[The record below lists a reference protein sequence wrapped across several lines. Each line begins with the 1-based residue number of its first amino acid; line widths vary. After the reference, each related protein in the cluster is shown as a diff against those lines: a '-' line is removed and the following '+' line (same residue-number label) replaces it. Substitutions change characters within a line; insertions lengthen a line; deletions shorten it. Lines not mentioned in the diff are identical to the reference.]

1 MYRKHIPHPEFESFY
16 LPFGGHLDSD
26 NRWIRMAKL
35 IPWTEVEQRYEK
47 LFADSGMGAPAKNVR
62 IALGSLIIKER
73 LGLSDEETVEQ
84 IRENP
89 YLQYFLGYESFRS
102 EAPFEASMMVHF
114 RKRLGMEDLNWVQER
129 ISQRAQKKHDKPK
142 DEDPPQNG
150 GKLIVDATV
159 APADIKYPTDVNL
172 LNEAREKAEAII
184 DTLHEPLR
192 GQEVKVRTYRQRA
205 RKDYLRFAKKR
216 KHTEREWRQA
226 IGKQLRYV
234 QRNIRH
240 IQHLANRV
248 KLSRLSRR
256 QLRDLWVVQELVRQ
270 QHQMHRERTHGVGGR
285 IVSLSQPHV
294 RPIVRG
300 KLAEP
305 VEFGAKLS
313 VSVVD
318 GYCYLDRLSW
328 DNYNESADL
337 IAQVERYRDRYGH
350 YPASV
355 HADKVYRNREN
366 LRYCQERGI
375 RLSGPALGRPS
386 KDRARSRLQR
396 RQQRL
401 DERVRVEIEGK
412 FGVSKR
418 KYSLGRVMAK
428 LARTSETAIGIVF
441 LVMGLEKALRILF
454 SRLAIFVFRLFRRSD
469 SIEIAAV

>member
-1 MYRKHIPHPEFESFY
+1 MYRKHLQHPEFESFF

-26 NRWIRMAKL
+26 NRWVRMARL

-47 LFADSGMGAPAKNVR
+47 LFADNGMGAPAKNVR
-62 IALGSLIIKER
+62 IALGALIIKER

-89 YLQYFLGYESFRS
+89 YLQYFLGYESYRG

-114 RKRLGMEDLNWVQER
+114 RKRLGMEDLNWVQEK
-129 ISQRAQKKHDKPK
+129 IAQRAQKKQEKPK
-142 DEDPPQNG
+142 EPDPPGNSGQ
-150 GKLIVDATV
+150 LIVDATV

-172 LNEAREKAEAII
+172 LNEAREKTEAII
-184 DTLHEPLR
+184 DVLHEPLR
-192 GQEVKVRTYRQRA
+192 GQEAKVRTYRRRA
-205 RKDYLRFAKKR
+205 RQDYLRFAKKR
-216 KHTEREWRQA
+216 KHTEREWRKA

-234 QRNIRH
+234 QRNVRH
-240 IQHLANRV
+240 IQQLANRV
-248 KLSRLSRR
+248 QLSRLSRR
-256 QLRDLWVVQELVRQ
+256 QVRDLWVVQELIRQ
-270 QHQMHRERTHGVGGR
+270 QHQMHRERTHAVAGR

-318 GYCYLDRLSW
+318 GFCYVDRLSW
-328 DNYNESADL
+328 DNYNESTDL
-337 IAQVERYRDRYGH
+337 IGQVERYRARYGH
-350 YPASV
+350 YPSSV
-355 HADKVYRNREN
+355 HADKVYRSRDN
-366 LRYCQERGI
+366 LRYCQKRGI
-375 RLSGPALGRPS
+375 RLSGPTLGRPS
-386 KDRARSRLQR
+386 KDLERSRSQR

-441 LVMGLEKALRILF
+441 LVMGLEKALRVLF
-454 SRLAIFVFRLFRRSD
+454 SHLVKCLIRLGHWPFYMEFAT
-469 SIEIAAV
+469 A

>member
-1 MYRKHIPHPEFESFY
+1 MYRKHLQHPEFESFF

-26 NRWIRMAKL
+26 NRWVRMAKL

-62 IALGSLIIKER
+62 IALGALIIKER

-89 YLQYFLGYESFRS
+89 YLQYFLGYESFRG

-114 RKRLGMEDLNWVQER
+114 RKRLGVEDLNWVQER
-129 ISQRAQKKHDKPK
+129 ISQRAQKKHDKAK
-142 DEDPPQNG
+142 DKDPPQNG

-172 LNEAREKAEAII
+172 LNEAREKTEAII

-205 RKDYLRFAKKR
+205 RRDYLRFAKKR

-240 IQHLANRV
+240 IQHLTNRV

-256 QLRDLWVVQELVRQ
+256 QLRDLWVVQELVSQ
-270 QHQMHRERTHGVGGR
+270 QQQMHRERTHAVAGR

-318 GYCYLDRLSW
+318 GYCFLDRLSW
-328 DNYNESADL
+328 DNYNESGDL

-355 HADKVYRNREN
+355 HADKVYRSREN

-386 KDRARSRLQR
+386 KDRARSRFQR

-412 FGVSKR
+412 FGVGKR

-454 SRLAIFVFRLFRRSD
+454 SRLAIFVFRLFRGSD
-469 SIEIAAV
+469 SIEFEAV